1 MLGSINRVVIIGAVL
16 IFSKCVWK
24 NRHKVG

>member
-1 MLGSINRVVIIGAVL
+1 MPDSINRVVIIGVAL